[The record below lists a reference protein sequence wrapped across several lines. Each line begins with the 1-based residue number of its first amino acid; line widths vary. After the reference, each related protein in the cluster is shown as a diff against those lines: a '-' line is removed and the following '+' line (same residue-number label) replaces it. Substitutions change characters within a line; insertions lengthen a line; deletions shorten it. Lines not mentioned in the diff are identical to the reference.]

1 MASERIHNEY
11 DATRIANALDTL
23 AENIAGY
30 SPESPVTPTDEM
42 KAKLPSQ
49 STGDRIAA
57 AAATIAQ
64 NVTSLNKPKQV
75 CYEVTESTALY
86 DHVKDDLLLINGH
99 LYKVTANTI
108 THGVDT
114 IVTSGAGANVTS
126 NTGIGAGEQLTILN
140 VPGGSV
146 HTIDASSV
154 TYGNTTVDAE
164 LTELNSNKQPITDNT
179 LQTTAK
185 TVPGAIN
192 ELNSN
197 MPHVGQAGKYEYN
210 LVFMGWTLPNNRV
223 RGYLYGVNLP
233 DSITSASVDSWASGA
248 YQAAYT
254 QNGTIGLT
262 PSSVSIGLYR
272 QNGLTAFDVSGT
284 CAETVEQ
291 YKPIVIQIGHVV
303 MNLT

>member
-30 SPESPVTPTDEM
+30 SPESPVTPTDAM

-126 NTGIGAGEQLTILN
+126 NTGVGAG
-140 VPGGSV
+140 
-146 HTIDASSV
+146 
-154 TYGNTTVDAE
+154 
-164 LTELNSNKQPITDNT
+164 
-179 LQTTAK
+179 
-185 TVPGAIN
+185 
-192 ELNSN
+192 
-197 MPHVGQAGKYEYN
+197 
-210 LVFMGWTLPNNRV
+210 
-223 RGYLYGVNLP
+223 
-233 DSITSASVDSWASGA
+233 
-248 YQAAYT
+248 
-254 QNGTIGLT
+254 
-262 PSSVSIGLYR
+262 
-272 QNGLTAFDVSGT
+272 
-284 CAETVEQ
+284 
-291 YKPIVIQIGHVV
+291 
-303 MNLT
+303 